1 MQEFQQKR
9 VALINDL
16 TGFGRCSL
24 TVSIPILSVMGM
36 ECCPLPTAVLSNHTG
51 FPEYFLDDCTE
62 RMMPYFEQ
70 WQKMNLKFDGV
81 YTGFLGSEAQVGCV
95 GKIIRELSSGAK
107 IIVDPAMADN
117 GKPYASCTRELCIG
131 MRELVAYSDVI
142 TPNLTEACILAGMD
156 YDKEG
161 FGKEKLKKLCDS
173 LKKLG
178 AKNIIIT
185 GLETDEC
192 VSNYVL
198 TENGEDFVSA
208 KKRTQLRAGT
218 GDVFASVVTGCFLNG
233 TDLYEATKKASDFV
247 VKAMDISD
255 KMKIPPQQGV
265 CFEKLLGL
273 LLSDNV

>member
-1 MQEFQQKR
+1 MQDFEQKR
-9 VALINDL
+9 IALINDL

-24 TVSIPILSVMGM
+24 TVSIPILSAMGM

-51 FPEYFLDDCTE
+51 FSEYFLDDYTE
-62 RMMPYFEQ
+62 KIMPYFEQ
-70 WQKMNLKFDGV
+70 WKRMNLKFDGI
-81 YTGFLGSEAQVGCV
+81 YTGFLGSEVQVKYV
-95 GKIIRELSSGAK
+95 GKIIQALSSGAK

-142 TPNLTEACILAGMD
+142 TPNLTEACILAGME
-156 YDKEG
+156 YNQENFKES
-161 FGKEKLKKLCDS
+161 ELKKLCDA

-185 GLETDEC
+185 GLETEEY

-198 TENGEDFVSA
+198 TKNGSDFVSI

-218 GDVFASVVTGCFLNG
+218 GDVFASVVTGYFLDG
-233 TDLYEATKKASDFV
+233 IDLYTATKKAADFIAQ
-247 VKAMDISD
+247 AMDISD

-273 LLSDNV
+273 LVPNDI